1 MLQINYQKLW
11 KIFLFSKLLITK
23 RKNEKYRKMVICL
36 TWGDFRPPIPFLIF
50 FKLWY
55 SWSAQNST
63 LESAI
68 AVNFRYYRP
77 TLTYKEGT
85 NLDMV
90 PPSEKRRQSKKRCCT
105 PSEKNGRL
113 APPPTNVIRWL
124 LKPLICYSV
133 FVYCGIQFDIVLVYY
148 NWEIQ
153 FCITLGYYVDVIYNG

>member
-90 PPSEKRRQSKKRCCT
+90 PPSEKRRQSNSALMNKEEKKMLHPFWKKRPIGT
-105 PSEKNGRL
+105 PTYKCNKVAFK
-113 APPPTNVIRWL
+113 APYL
-124 LKPLICYSV
+124 L
-133 FVYCGIQFDIVLVYY
+133 
-148 NWEIQ
+148 
-153 FCITLGYYVDVIYNG
+153 